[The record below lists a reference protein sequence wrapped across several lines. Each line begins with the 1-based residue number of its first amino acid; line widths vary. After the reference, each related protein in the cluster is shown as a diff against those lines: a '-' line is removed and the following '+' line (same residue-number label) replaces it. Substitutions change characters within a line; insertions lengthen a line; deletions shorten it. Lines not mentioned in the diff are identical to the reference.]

1 MLERLS
7 IENYALIQQLELE
20 LSPSLNIITG
30 ETGAG
35 KSILLGALGLIMG
48 NRADTA
54 VLKDSGRN
62 CVIEGLFD
70 MGGYGLETFFDENEL
85 DYERHTVIRRI
96 VTPAGKS
103 RAYVND
109 LPVQLATLR
118 ELAAHLIDIHSQNQG
133 VLVADG
139 EFRIRVLDSL
149 ADNRG
154 LRAEYGRAYRALRE
168 REQELARLR
177 EEVGRNRR
185 DEEYMR
191 FQWQQIAA
199 LGLHEGELQEL
210 EAEQRELSNAEGIL
224 AALSEAG
231 GLMENDETGVLA
243 ALKTA
248 EAALQR
254 LDGVLEGTSDLAA
267 RIHSAYVELKDVSGE
282 VASLAGRIEDNPAR
296 LEAVDNRIGAV
307 SDLMRRYGAASSDEL
322 LALGN
327 DLAARLEAITD
338 SDAEIAELEAETG
351 ALRVTA
357 EGLAAAVTASRTEAS
372 ALFDE
377 AVGRVLARLGMP
389 SARFVTEITPS
400 GALSPSGA
408 DSVRFLFNANGG
420 EGLQS
425 LERIASGGE
434 TSRVMLALKSIVAR
448 STKLPTILFD
458 EIDTGVSGKI
468 ADAMGRIIAELGDS
482 MQVVNITHLP
492 QVASKG
498 KTHFLV
504 YKEASPSGNVTRIR
518 LLDREAR
525 VGEIAKMLSGAG
537 ACPVGIRRRK
547 IGGGF
552 VRLRKK
558 RYIRYGHRNRTAWSA
573 GESAGRLRIPRGL
586 PRRISGRGDM
596 LSNL

>member
-1 MLERLS
+1 MS

-149 ADNRG
+149 RTGYLRNLEG

-254 LDGVLEGTSDLAA
+254 IGGVLEGTSDLAA

-327 DLAARLEAITD
+327 DLATRLEAITD

-498 KTHFLV
+498 ETHFLV

-525 VGEIAKMLSGAG
+525 VGEIAKMLSGSEVTEAAVAQARALLG
-537 ACPVGIRRRK
+537 Y
-547 IGGGF
+547 GGE
-552 VRLRKK
+552 K
-558 RYIRYGHRNRTAWSA
+558 
-573 GESAGRLRIPRGL
+573 
-586 PRRISGRGDM
+586 
-596 LSNL
+596 

>member
-1 MLERLS
+1 MS

-254 LDGVLEGTSDLAA
+254 IGGVLEGTSDLAA

-327 DLAARLEAITD
+327 DLATRLEAITD

-377 AVGRVLARLGMP
+377 AVGRVLARLGML

-498 KTHFLV
+498 ETHFLV

-525 VGEIAKMLSGAG
+525 VGEIAKMLSGSEVTEAAVAQARALLG
-537 ACPVGIRRRK
+537 Y
-547 IGGGF
+547 GGE
-552 VRLRKK
+552 K
-558 RYIRYGHRNRTAWSA
+558 
-573 GESAGRLRIPRGL
+573 
-586 PRRISGRGDM
+586 
-596 LSNL
+596 

>member
-254 LDGVLEGTSDLAA
+254 IGGVLEGTSDLAA

-327 DLAARLEAITD
+327 DLATRLEAITD
-338 SDAEIAELEAETG
+338 SDTEIAELEAETG

-498 KTHFLV
+498 ETHFLV

-525 VGEIAKMLSGAG
+525 VGEIAKMLSGSEVTEAAVAQARALLG
-537 ACPVGIRRRK
+537 Y
-547 IGGGF
+547 GGE
-552 VRLRKK
+552 K
-558 RYIRYGHRNRTAWSA
+558 
-573 GESAGRLRIPRGL
+573 
-586 PRRISGRGDM
+586 
-596 LSNL
+596 

>member
-154 LRAEYGRAYRALRE
+154 LRAEYGMAYRALRE

-177 EEVGRNRR
+177 EEAGRNRR

-231 GLMENDETGVLA
+231 GLMENDETGALA

-254 LDGVLEGTSDLAA
+254 IGGVLEGTSDLAA

-282 VASLAGRIEDNPAR
+282 VASLAGCIEDNPAR

-327 DLAARLEAITD
+327 DLAARLEAITG
-338 SDAEIAELEAETG
+338 SDAEIAELEAEAG
-351 ALRVTA
+351 ALKATA
-357 EGLAAAVTASRTEAS
+357 EGLAAAVTASRTKAS

-377 AVGRVLARLGMP
+377 AVGRVLARLGMS

-400 GALSPSGA
+400 GTLSLSGA

-498 KTHFLV
+498 ETHFLV
-504 YKEASPSGNVTRIR
+504 YKEASSSGNVTRIR

-525 VGEIAKMLSGAG
+525 VGEIAKMLSGSEVTEAAVAQARALLG
-537 ACPVGIRRRK
+537 Y
-547 IGGGF
+547 GGE
-552 VRLRKK
+552 K
-558 RYIRYGHRNRTAWSA
+558 
-573 GESAGRLRIPRGL
+573 
-586 PRRISGRGDM
+586 
-596 LSNL
+596 

>member
-1 MLERLS
+1 MS

-254 LDGVLEGTSDLAA
+254 IGGVLEGTSDLAA

-327 DLAARLEAITD
+327 DLATRLEAITD
-338 SDAEIAELEAETG
+338 SDAEIAELQAETG

-498 KTHFLV
+498 ETHFLV

-525 VGEIAKMLSGAG
+525 VGEIAKMLSGSEVTEAAVAQARALLG
-537 ACPVGIRRRK
+537 Y
-547 IGGGF
+547 GGE
-552 VRLRKK
+552 K
-558 RYIRYGHRNRTAWSA
+558 
-573 GESAGRLRIPRGL
+573 
-586 PRRISGRGDM
+586 
-596 LSNL
+596 

>member
-224 AALSEAG
+224 AGLSEAG

-254 LDGVLEGTSDLAA
+254 LGGVLEGTSDLAA

-327 DLAARLEAITD
+327 DLATRLEAITD

-498 KTHFLV
+498 ETHFLV

-525 VGEIAKMLSGAG
+525 VGEIAKMLSGSEVTEAAVAQARALLG
-537 ACPVGIRRRK
+537 Y
-547 IGGGF
+547 GGE
-552 VRLRKK
+552 K
-558 RYIRYGHRNRTAWSA
+558 
-573 GESAGRLRIPRGL
+573 
-586 PRRISGRGDM
+586 
-596 LSNL
+596 

>member
-254 LDGVLEGTSDLAA
+254 IGGVLEGTSDLAA

-296 LEAVDNRIGAV
+296 LEAVDNRIGAI

-327 DLAARLEAITD
+327 DLATRLEAITD

-498 KTHFLV
+498 ETHFLV

-525 VGEIAKMLSGAG
+525 VGEIAKMLSGSEVTEAAVAQARALLG
-537 ACPVGIRRRK
+537 Y
-547 IGGGF
+547 GGE
-552 VRLRKK
+552 K
-558 RYIRYGHRNRTAWSA
+558 
-573 GESAGRLRIPRGL
+573 
-586 PRRISGRGDM
+586 
-596 LSNL
+596 

>member
-254 LDGVLEGTSDLAA
+254 IGGVLEGTSDLAA

-327 DLAARLEAITD
+327 DLATRLEAITD

-468 ADAMGRIIAELGDS
+468 ADAMGRIIAELGDF

-498 KTHFLV
+498 ETHFLV

-525 VGEIAKMLSGAG
+525 VGEIAKMLSGSEVTEAAVAQARALLG
-537 ACPVGIRRRK
+537 Y
-547 IGGGF
+547 GGE
-552 VRLRKK
+552 K
-558 RYIRYGHRNRTAWSA
+558 
-573 GESAGRLRIPRGL
+573 
-586 PRRISGRGDM
+586 
-596 LSNL
+596 

>member
-254 LDGVLEGTSDLAA
+254 IGGVLEGTSDLAA

-327 DLAARLEAITD
+327 DLATRLEAITD

-351 ALRVTA
+351 ALRATA

-498 KTHFLV
+498 ETHFLV

-525 VGEIAKMLSGAG
+525 VGEIAKMLSGSEVTEAAVAQARALLG
-537 ACPVGIRRRK
+537 Y
-547 IGGGF
+547 GGE
-552 VRLRKK
+552 K
-558 RYIRYGHRNRTAWSA
+558 
-573 GESAGRLRIPRGL
+573 
-586 PRRISGRGDM
+586 
-596 LSNL
+596 

>member
-185 DEEYMR
+185 DEENMR

-224 AALSEAG
+224 AALSEAC

-254 LDGVLEGTSDLAA
+254 LGGVLEGTSDLVA

-327 DLAARLEAITD
+327 DLATRLEAITD

-498 KTHFLV
+498 ETHFLV

-525 VGEIAKMLSGAG
+525 VGEIAKMLSGSEVTEAAVAQARALLG
-537 ACPVGIRRRK
+537 Y
-547 IGGGF
+547 GGE
-552 VRLRKK
+552 K
-558 RYIRYGHRNRTAWSA
+558 
-573 GESAGRLRIPRGL
+573 
-586 PRRISGRGDM
+586 
-596 LSNL
+596 

>member
-1 MLERLS
+1 MS

-254 LDGVLEGTSDLAA
+254 LGGVLEGTSDLAA

-327 DLAARLEAITD
+327 DLATRLEAITD

-498 KTHFLV
+498 ETHFLV

-525 VGEIAKMLSGAG
+525 VGEIAKMLSGSEVTEAAVAQARALLG
-537 ACPVGIRRRK
+537 Y
-547 IGGGF
+547 GGE
-552 VRLRKK
+552 K
-558 RYIRYGHRNRTAWSA
+558 
-573 GESAGRLRIPRGL
+573 
-586 PRRISGRGDM
+586 
-596 LSNL
+596 

>member
-254 LDGVLEGTSDLAA
+254 IGGVLEGTSDLAA

-327 DLAARLEAITD
+327 DLATRLEAITD

-425 LERIASGGE
+425 IERIASGGE

-498 KTHFLV
+498 ETHFLV

-525 VGEIAKMLSGAG
+525 VGEIAKMLSGSEVTEAAVAQARALLG
-537 ACPVGIRRRK
+537 Y
-547 IGGGF
+547 GGE
-552 VRLRKK
+552 K
-558 RYIRYGHRNRTAWSA
+558 
-573 GESAGRLRIPRGL
+573 
-586 PRRISGRGDM
+586 
-596 LSNL
+596 

>member
-1 MLERLS
+1 MS

-168 REQELARLR
+168 REPEVARLR

-254 LDGVLEGTSDLAA
+254 LGGVLEGTSDLAA

-327 DLAARLEAITD
+327 DLATRLEAITD

-357 EGLAAAVTASRTEAS
+357 EGLAAAVTASRTAAS

-498 KTHFLV
+498 ETHFLV

-525 VGEIAKMLSGAG
+525 VGEIAKMLSGSEVTEAAVAQARALLG
-537 ACPVGIRRRK
+537 Y
-547 IGGGF
+547 GGE
-552 VRLRKK
+552 K
-558 RYIRYGHRNRTAWSA
+558 
-573 GESAGRLRIPRGL
+573 
-586 PRRISGRGDM
+586 
-596 LSNL
+596 

>member
-224 AALSEAG
+224 AALSEAC

-254 LDGVLEGTSDLAA
+254 LGGVLEGTSDLVA

-327 DLAARLEAITD
+327 DLATRLEAITD

-498 KTHFLV
+498 ETHFLV

-525 VGEIAKMLSGAG
+525 VGEIAKMLSGSEVTEAAVAQARALLG
-537 ACPVGIRRRK
+537 Y
-547 IGGGF
+547 GGE
-552 VRLRKK
+552 K
-558 RYIRYGHRNRTAWSA
+558 
-573 GESAGRLRIPRGL
+573 
-586 PRRISGRGDM
+586 
-596 LSNL
+596 

>member
-1 MLERLS
+1 MS

-254 LDGVLEGTSDLAA
+254 LGGVLEGTSDLVA

-327 DLAARLEAITD
+327 DLATRLEAITD

-498 KTHFLV
+498 ETHFLV

-525 VGEIAKMLSGAG
+525 VGEIAKMLSGSEVTEAAVAQARALLG
-537 ACPVGIRRRK
+537 Y
-547 IGGGF
+547 GGE
-552 VRLRKK
+552 K
-558 RYIRYGHRNRTAWSA
+558 
-573 GESAGRLRIPRGL
+573 
-586 PRRISGRGDM
+586 
-596 LSNL
+596 